1 MCSFLLILSGVGL
14 QWLAAGFGSQ
24 LETEAG
30 LWPWACQM
38 LASNPVVSDKALAL
52 WLCRKEFPQRQK
64 VVKQIK
70 YLLRGGKNKKYIWYM
85 WIDTGVDSESL
96 SHTLVAM
103 GITFIGHLFQVSFRQ
118 SFRFFWFTV
127 HIWYILGS
135 SHVCTHDTTLSHDEF
150 YWKGICIEHPL
161 RSLPL
166 WPPRSLSVP
175 VWYGRSP
182 DFENEKNVVLGGPS
196 FLL

>member
-1 MCSFLLILSGVGL
+1 
-14 QWLAAGFGSQ
+14 
-24 LETEAG
+24 
-30 LWPWACQM
+30 M

-103 GITFIGHLFQVSFRQ
+103 GITFIG
-118 SFRFFWFTV
+118 
-127 HIWYILGS
+127 IS
-135 SHVCTHDTTLSHDEF
+135 S
-150 YWKGICIEHPL
+150 
-161 RSLPL
+161 
-166 WPPRSLSVP
+166 
-175 VWYGRSP
+175 RSP
-182 DFENEKNVVLGGPS
+182 LDSHLDFSGSQSIFGTS
-196 FLL
+196 